1 MPIALYTIEEYIVKE
16 RKRDTYWLVFN
27 TVYNDIHAF
36 KKEPTVNED
45 GSINYL
51 EKEFTDY
58 KAREEFLEFM
68 KINFPQTKILDV
80 FDLVSA
86 SYLIYPYLGSI
97 AIDCEKDDEVFM
109 ALSEKYGKPVLVDYN
124 KDDELSINL
133 SGNYE
138 GTISNNSVFFEL
150 NYENALKFYNEKKE
164 AWVDY
169 DRSRNGQ

>member
-1 MPIALYTIEEYIVKE
+1 MPIALYTIEEYVVKE

-51 EKEFTDY
+51 EKKFTDY

-97 AIDCEKDDEVFM
+97 AIDCEKDDEVFT
-109 ALSEKYGKPVLVDYN
+109 ALSEKYGNP
-124 KDDELSINL
+124 
-133 SGNYE
+133 YE
-138 GTISNNSVFFEL
+138 DAISNNAVFL
-150 NYENALKFYNEKKE
+150 VLDYENALKSHNERME
-164 AWVDY
+164 VIEGEFGD
-169 DRSRNGQ
+169 

>member
-1 MPIALYTIEEYIVKE
+1 MPIALYTIEEYVVKE

-97 AIDCEKDDEVFM
+97 AVDCEKDDEIFK
-109 ALSEKYGKPVLVDYN
+109 ALSKKYGNPY
-124 KDDELSINL
+124 DDA
-133 SGNYE
+133 
-138 GTISNNSVFFEL
+138 ISNNAVFWSITYEL
-150 NYENALKFYNEKKE
+150 ALKFHNERME
-164 AWVDY
+164 VIDGEFG
-169 DRSRNGQ
+169 D

>member
-1 MPIALYTIEEYIVKE
+1 MPVALYTIDEYVAKE

-36 KKEPTVNED
+36 KKKPTVNEN

-51 EKEFTDY
+51 KKEFTDY

-68 KINFPQTKILDV
+68 KTNFPQTKIFDV

-97 AIDCEKDDEVFM
+97 AVDCEKDDEV
-109 ALSEKYGKPVLVDYN
+109 Y
-124 KDDELSINL
+124 
-133 SGNYE
+133 
-138 GTISNNSVFFEL
+138 
-150 NYENALKFYNEKKE
+150 NALCKKYEDETEMPKSNSAVFWSITYELALKSHNERME
-164 AWVDY
+164 VIEGEFED
-169 DRSRNGQ
+169 

>member
-1 MPIALYTIEEYIVKE
+1 MPVALYTIEEYVAKE

-36 KKEPTVNED
+36 KMKPTVNED

-51 EKEFTDY
+51 EKKFTDY

-97 AIDCEKDDEVFM
+97 AIDCEKDDEVFT
-109 ALSEKYGKPVLVDYN
+109 ALSEKYGNPYQDA
-124 KDDELSINL
+124 
-133 SGNYE
+133 
-138 GTISNNSVFFEL
+138 ISNNAVFWVL
-150 NYENALKFYNEKKE
+150 DYENALKFHNERME
-164 AWVDY
+164 VIEGEFGD
-169 DRSRNGQ
+169 

>member
-1 MPIALYTIEEYIVKE
+1 MPIALYTIEEYVVKE

-51 EKEFTDY
+51 EKKFTDY

-97 AIDCEKDDEVFM
+97 AIDCEKDDEVVT
-109 ALSEKYGKPVLVDYN
+109 ALSKKYGNP
-124 KDDELSINL
+124 
-133 SGNYE
+133 YE
-138 GTISNNSVFFEL
+138 DAISNNAVFWVL
-150 NYENALKFYNEKKE
+150 DYENALKFHNERTE
-164 AWVDY
+164 VIEGEFGNW
-169 DRSRNGQ
+169 NLNEWFF

>member
-1 MPIALYTIEEYIVKE
+1 MPIALYTIEEYVIKE

-51 EKEFTDY
+51 EKKFTDY

-97 AIDCEKDDEVFM
+97 AIDCEKNDEV
-109 ALSEKYGKPVLVDYN
+109 Y
-124 KDDELSINL
+124 
-133 SGNYE
+133 
-138 GTISNNSVFFEL
+138 
-150 NYENALKFYNEKKE
+150 NALCKKYE
-164 AWVDY
+164 DETEIPKSNSAVFWSITYEVALNSYKKRTEVIDSEFG
-169 DRSRNGQ
+169 D

>member
-45 GSINYL
+45 GSRNYL
-51 EKEFTDY
+51 KKEFTDY

-68 KINFPQTKILDV
+68 KINFPQTKLIEV

-97 AIDCEKDDEVFM
+97 AVDCEKDDEVFT
-109 ALSEKYGKPVLVDYN
+109 ALSEKYGNP
-124 KDDELSINL
+124 
-133 SGNYE
+133 YE
-138 GTISNNSVFFEL
+138 DAISNNAVFWVL
-150 NYENALKFYNEKKE
+150 DYENALKFHNERTE
-164 AWVDY
+164 VIEGEFGD
-169 DRSRNGQ
+169 

>member
-1 MPIALYTIEEYIVKE
+1 MPVALYTIDEYVAKE

-86 SYLIYPYLGSI
+86 FQGFP
-97 AIDCEKDDEVFM
+97 
-109 ALSEKYGKPVLVDYN
+109 
-124 KDDELSINL
+124 
-133 SGNYE
+133 
-138 GTISNNSVFFEL
+138 
-150 NYENALKFYNEKKE
+150 
-164 AWVDY
+164 
-169 DRSRNGQ
+169 NG

>member
-1 MPIALYTIEEYIVKE
+1 MSEILKRVEEYIVE
-16 RKRDTYWLVFN
+16 TRKRDTYWLVFN

-51 EKEFTDY
+51 EKKFTDY

-97 AIDCEKDDEVFM
+97 AIDCEKDDELFI

-133 SGNYE
+133 SENYK
-138 GTISNNSVFFEL
+138 GTILNNAVFFEL

-169 DRSRNGQ
+169 DYSRNR

>member
-1 MPIALYTIEEYIVKE
+1 MPIALYTIEEYVVKE
-16 RKRDTYWLVFN
+16 RKSDTYWLVFN

-51 EKEFTDY
+51 EKKFTDY

-97 AIDCEKDDEVFM
+97 AIDCEKDDEVFV
-109 ALSEKYGKPVLVDYN
+109 ALSEKYGNPYQDA
-124 KDDELSINL
+124 
-133 SGNYE
+133 
-138 GTISNNSVFFEL
+138 ISNNAVFWVL
-150 NYENALKFYNEKKE
+150 DYENALKSHNERME
-164 AWVDY
+164 VIEGEFGD
-169 DRSRNGQ
+169 

>member
-36 KKEPTVNED
+36 KKEPTINED

-51 EKEFTDY
+51 EKKFTDY

-97 AIDCEKDDEVFM
+97 AIDCEKDDEVFI
-109 ALSEKYGKPVLVDYN
+109 ALSQKYGNPYNNAIKNNAVFWVLDY
-124 KDDELSINL
+124 K
-133 SGNYE
+133 
-138 GTISNNSVFFEL
+138 
-150 NYENALKFYNEKKE
+150 NAKKFYDERNEILE
-164 AWVDY
+164 AEF
-169 DRSRNGQ
+169 GE

>member
-1 MPIALYTIEEYIVKE
+1 MPLALYTIDEYVAKE

-36 KKEPTVNED
+36 KKNPTTNED

-51 EKEFTDY
+51 KKEFTDY
-58 KAREEFLEFM
+58 KVREEFLEFM

-97 AIDCEKDDEVFM
+97 AIDCEKDDEVFT
-109 ALSEKYGKPVLVDYN
+109 ALSEKYGNP
-124 KDDELSINL
+124 
-133 SGNYE
+133 YE
-138 GTISNNSVFFEL
+138 DGISNNAVFWVL
-150 NYENALKFYNEKKE
+150 DYENALEFYNERKE
-164 AWVDY
+164 VLKGEFGD
-169 DRSRNGQ
+169 

>member
-1 MPIALYTIEEYIVKE
+1 MPVALYTIDEYVAKE

-68 KINFPQTKILDV
+68 KINFPQTKLIEV

-97 AIDCEKDDEVFM
+97 AVDCEKDDEVFT
-109 ALSEKYGKPVLVDYN
+109 ALSEKYGNPYEDAI
-124 KDDELSINL
+124 SINA
-133 SGNYE
+133 
-138 GTISNNSVFFEL
+138 VFWVL
-150 NYENALKFYNEKKE
+150 DHENALKFHNERTE
-164 AWVDY
+164 VIEGEFGD
-169 DRSRNGQ
+169 

>member
-68 KINFPQTKILDV
+68 KINFPQTKLIEV

-109 ALSEKYGKPVLVDYN
+109 ALSEKYGNPYEDGIKNNAVFWAMTY
-124 KDDELSINL
+124 ELALESHNERMEVI
-133 SGNYE
+133 E
-138 GTISNNSVFFEL
+138 GEFG
-150 NYENALKFYNEKKE
+150 
-164 AWVDY
+164 D
-169 DRSRNGQ
+169 

>member
-1 MPIALYTIEEYIVKE
+1 MPIALYTIEEYVAKE

-36 KKEPTVNED
+36 KMKPTVNED

-58 KAREEFLEFM
+58 KAREEFLDFM
-68 KINFPQTKILDV
+68 KTNFPQTKILDV

-97 AIDCEKDDEVFM
+97 AIDCEKDDEVFT
-109 ALSEKYGKPVLVDYN
+109 ALSEKYGNPYQDA
-124 KDDELSINL
+124 
-133 SGNYE
+133 
-138 GTISNNSVFFEL
+138 ISNNAVFWVL
-150 NYENALKFYNEKKE
+150 DYENALKFHNERTE
-164 AWVDY
+164 VIEGEFGD
-169 DRSRNGQ
+169 

>member
-1 MPIALYTIEEYIVKE
+1 MPIALYTIEEYVVKE
-16 RKRDTYWLVFN
+16 RKSDTYWLVFN

-51 EKEFTDY
+51 EKKFTDY

-97 AIDCEKDDEVFM
+97 AVDCEKDDEVFM
-109 ALSEKYGKPVLVDYN
+109 ALSKKYGNPYEDGIKNNAVFWVMTY
-124 KDDELSINL
+124 ELALESHNERMEVIEGEF
-133 SGNYE
+133 GN
-138 GTISNNSVFFEL
+138 
-150 NYENALKFYNEKKE
+150 
-164 AWVDY
+164 
-169 DRSRNGQ
+169 

>member
-1 MPIALYTIEEYIVKE
+1 MPIALYTIEEYVVKE

-58 KAREEFLEFM
+58 KAREEFLDFM
-68 KINFPQTKILDV
+68 KTNFLQTKLIDV

-97 AIDCEKDDEVFM
+97 AIDCEKDDQVFT
-109 ALSEKYGKPVLVDYN
+109 ALSEKYGNP
-124 KDDELSINL
+124 
-133 SGNYE
+133 YE
-138 GTISNNSVFFEL
+138 DAISNNAVFWVL
-150 NYENALKFYNEKKE
+150 DYENALKFHNERTE
-164 AWVDY
+164 VIEGEFGD
-169 DRSRNGQ
+169 